1 MFAISIKSVVFFSD
15 DWQEKG
21 QTAARRQAV
30 LVVAELE
37 KVAEDFNRKA
47 KTEQLS

>member
-1 MFAISIKSVVFFSD
+1 MFVDIHKSVVFFSS

-21 QTAARRQAV
+21 QTAAQRQAV
-30 LVVAELE
+30 LAVAELE

-47 KTEQLS
+47 KAKQLS